1 MMEDDKKS
9 GPGIDLEKLQKS
21 LDEALANETV
31 ESLKAWL
38 KSKGI
43 ENEPP
48 LTDQQCVDEYGRLFP
63 DLTLENLHDYF
74 K

>member
-1 MMEDDKKS
+1 MKNNKKPRS
-9 GPGIDLEKLQKS
+9 GIDLNKMQKS
-21 LDEALANETV
+21 LDKALANETS

-38 KSKGI
+38 KSKGL
-43 ENEPP
+43 ENEPL
-48 LTDQQCVDEYGRLFP
+48 LTDQQFVVEYERLFP

>member
-1 MMEDDKKS
+1 MQE
-9 GPGIDLEKLQKS
+9 S
-21 LDEALANETV
+21 LDITLANETP
-31 ESLKAWL
+31 KTFNAWE

-43 ENEPP
+43 ENEPR